1 MGTILCSFPEIFGSY
16 SKDENPNPS
25 KFPMHTHFQ
34 YELFYFIA
42 GEAVYHV
49 EGSEYTLQ
57 PGDMMLMRPAEAHYI
72 EPKPGVP
79 YERVVINFDG
89 SIFSA
94 IDPQGNLLRAYT
106 NRESGKGNL
115 YRKEDF
121 TDCDSSAFI
130 KLLYDH
136 RADRVGS
143 IATMILLLCAINR
156 VFDNAPPAHAQT
168 DGVEYRLLRY
178 INNHLSMDLDLEHL
192 TQRYFISRAQ
202 LCRRFKKATGT
213 SVGRYINAKRLVA
226 AKTMIISGKKPT
238 EVYTACG
245 FTDYS
250 TFYRAYCKYFG
261 HSPKD
266 ESAALCVQPQELL
279 IE

>member
-1 MGTILCSFPEIFGSY
+1 MAQHLFSFQDLYGSY
-16 SKDENPNPS
+16 SIDENPNPA
-25 KFPMHTHFQ
+25 KFPMHTHFH

-49 EGSEYTLQ
+49 EGSEYTLH
-57 PGDMMLMRPAEAHYI
+57 PGDIMLMRPAEAHYI
-72 EPKPGVP
+72 EPNTGVP
-79 YERVVINFDG
+79 YERIVINFDSTLFNAFDTKG
-89 SIFSA
+89 
-94 IDPQGNLLRAYT
+94 DLLRAYT

-121 TDCDSSAFI
+121 TDCDSSTFF
-130 KLLYDH
+130 KMFYDH
-136 RADRVGS
+136 REDRIGS
-143 IATMILLLCAINR
+143 IATLMLLLCAINR
-156 VFDNAPPAHAQT
+156 VFDHAPPAHAQT
-168 DGVEYRLLRY
+168 NSVEYRLLRY
-178 INNHLSMDLDLEHL
+178 INNNLSMDLNLEHL

-226 AKTMIISGKKPT
+226 ARTMIVSGKKPT
-238 EVYTACG
+238 EIYAACG
-245 FTDYS
+245 FSDYS
-250 TFYRAYCKYFG
+250 TFYRAYYKYFG

-266 ESAALCVQPQELL
+266 ESPIFSAEPQELL